1 MLCRQFYLIK
11 QTLTELRYML
21 SICKNYVDAY
31 KILFSASKNQL
42 LHFRK
47 SNTQEKNTLEMN
59 NKTIIESTNKCVY
72 LNSTTCLYME

>member
-1 MLCRQFYLIK
+1 
-11 QTLTELRYML
+11 ML

-72 LNSTTCLYME
+72 LNSITCLYME